1 MTKHISFADTLAA
14 AARGDD
20 AALAA
25 LYRASHPGLLRY
37 LRVMEPVDADDLG
50 SETWLDVARGLRRFE
65 GGEPQFRAWLFT
77 IARRRVIDLRRQRT
91 RQRTEPVEP
100 GLLPSVGA
108 VADAADEAMD
118 RMSTEEAL
126 RRVAALPPDQGEV
139 VLLRVLG
146 GFDVKDVARIV
157 GKRPGAVRALQHRG
171 LKNLSRAISREP
183 VTE

>member
-1 MTKHISFADTLAA
+1 MTQHISFADTLAA

-20 AALAA
+20 AALAV

-37 LRVMEPVDADDLG
+37 LRVMEPVDADDLA
-50 SETWLDVARGLRRFE
+50 SETWLDVARGLGRFE

-100 GLLPSVGA
+100 DLILPVP
-108 VADAADEAMD
+108 VADAADEAIE
-118 RMSTEEAL
+118 RISTEDAL
-126 RRVAALPPDQGEV
+126 RRVAALPRGQAEV

-146 GFDVKDVARIV
+146 GFDVKEVARIV